1 MSSLR
6 DLRFTPLTSGV
17 YTSSPITGTGS
28 IGPECPGVRLCDG
41 KEVAVKICY
50 CRRCQE
56 LSLLRGKWVPTEIV
70 MLDRIAV
77 LSFDGVI
84 HMLDYYREPDC
95 WLIVMEKP
103 KVSDFMI
110 QILEVVSHCHDRGV
124 IHMDIKDE
132 NILVDLSTGRLKLIY
147 FGSAH
152 LISDEAYNRFY
163 GTVIYGPPELISS
176 EGLYCARFAEVWSL
190 GTLLYIMVHRD
201 GPFRDKR
208 EILQGRLCLKDELS
222 DDCKD
227 LMSQCLRR
235 KPEDRPTLEEM
246 FVYPWTFRSSR
257 TINVLENNQSSV
269 VLHNNQ
275 YSCNQVR

>member
-1 MSSLR
+1 MRSELEYSRSKHVSASDLDVLIQECPSSQVCS
-6 DLRFTPLTSGV
+6 F
-17 YTSSPITGTGS
+17 
-28 IGPECPGVRLCDG
+28 GPECPGVRLCDG

-246 FVYPWTFRSSR
+246 FVYPWVSAEYTKVGISSY
-257 TINVLENNQSSV
+257 ILLPSG
-269 VLHNNQ
+269 
-275 YSCNQVR
+275 